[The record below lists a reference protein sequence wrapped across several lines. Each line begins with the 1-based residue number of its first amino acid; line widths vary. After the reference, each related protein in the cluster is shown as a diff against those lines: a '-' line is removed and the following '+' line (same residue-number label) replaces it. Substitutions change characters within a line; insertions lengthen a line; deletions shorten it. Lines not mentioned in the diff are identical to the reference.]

1 RRPIFAA
8 QNAPYLTWRHC
19 RQNKKP
25 SQKHSRMNRRRE
37 GNDRSQIRTGR
48 GRQQTP
54 DWIKTRGSRS
64 VTRTKPRK
72 INGYL
77 GTQGTPG
84 TQIRNRL
91 YGGCVRQRVGANRQQ
106 ISRGIFPGPQ
116 TNQEVE
122 KLALLPTEKR
132 KPKQRLEDFS
142 ILLYGT
148 WKIGKSTFC
157 SQMDHPLFLATEPGL
172 EALEVYEVKIP
183 DWKTFLQACA
193 EISQGNHPFKTIVI
207 DTVDNLWKACSE
219 YVRDQLDIM
228 HESDLA
234 YGKGYAMVRD
244 EFFRVLR
251 KLSLLPYGLVMTS
264 HVEMMEVK
272 TRTATITK

>member
-1 RRPIFAA
+1 
-8 QNAPYLTWRHC
+8 
-19 RQNKKP
+19 
-25 SQKHSRMNRRRE
+25 M
-37 GNDRSQIRTGR
+37 
-48 GRQQTP
+48 
-54 DWIKTRGSRS
+54 
-64 VTRTKPRK
+64 
-72 INGYL
+72 
-77 GTQGTPG
+77 
-84 TQIRNRL
+84 
-91 YGGCVRQRVGANRQQ
+91 
-106 ISRGIFPGPQ
+106 
-116 TNQEVE
+116 
-122 KLALLPTEKR
+122 ALLPTEKR

-142 ILLYGT
+142 ILLYGSP
-148 WKIGKSTFC
+148 KIGKSTFC

-172 EALEVYEVKIP
+172 EALEVYEVKVP

-234 YGKGYAMVRD
+234 YGKGYAMVKE

-264 HVEMMEVK
+264 HEDLVEVK
-272 TRTATITK
+272 TRTATITKAMPTLPKSGRDIILGWVDMILYAHSVTTDSGEIRVIRTKPSENWEAGDRTKRLPAMLPLDFQEFKNAFYNQPKSNKE

>member
-1 RRPIFAA
+1 
-8 QNAPYLTWRHC
+8 
-19 RQNKKP
+19 
-25 SQKHSRMNRRRE
+25 
-37 GNDRSQIRTGR
+37 
-48 GRQQTP
+48 
-54 DWIKTRGSRS
+54 
-64 VTRTKPRK
+64 
-72 INGYL
+72 
-77 GTQGTPG
+77 
-84 TQIRNRL
+84 
-91 YGGCVRQRVGANRQQ
+91 
-106 ISRGIFPGPQ
+106 
-116 TNQEVE
+116 
-122 KLALLPTEKR
+122 LALLPTEKR

-272 TRTATITK
+272 TRTTTITKAVPTIPKSGREIILGWVDMILYAHSVVTDEGEIRVIRTKPSENWEAGDRTKRLPATVPLDFQEFKKAFYNQTESNKE